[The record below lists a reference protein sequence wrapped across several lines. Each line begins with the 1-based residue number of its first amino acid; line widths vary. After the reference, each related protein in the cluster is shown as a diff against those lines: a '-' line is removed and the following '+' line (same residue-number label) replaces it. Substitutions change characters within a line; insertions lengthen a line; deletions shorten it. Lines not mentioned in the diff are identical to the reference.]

1 MSPKPKTID
10 DYLAPLSS
18 EKRVALE
25 NLRTAIQ
32 SAAPKAQECISY
44 GIPAFR
50 IDGRLLVAFG
60 AAANHCAFY
69 PGAYPITAH
78 RGELEAYDTSKGTI
92 RFQAR
97 SPLPAKL
104 VRKLVKARIAE
115 HAARQPVAA
124 RGASS
129 IRARALSGIRVG
141 LSARHQMQRSGA
153 GDARGRAGN
162 VGFGPPPQEGT
173 P

>member
-10 DYLAPLSS
+10 DYLAPLRS

-32 SAAPKAQECISY
+32 SASPKAQECISY

>member
-10 DYLAPLSS
+10 DYLAPLRS

-124 RGASS
+124 RGASRS

-153 GDARGRAGN
+153 GDARGRAGD
-162 VGFGPPPQEGT
+162 VG
-173 P
+173 